1 VRKMNSRG
9 TSSSAHAGTAIVVA
23 ILLIFSLSGTAGSTP
38 PPPSYILGPGDLLEV
53 SVWGYP
59 DLTRLSAVA
68 PDGVIALPLVGSI
81 AADRLSVERLT
92 ELLTKA
98 YAEYIVNPR
107 LVVTVKE
114 YRKVHVSLLGQV
126 TRPGAYDLPLG
137 TSLLDLLAAGGGP
150 TEAAALKEA
159 QFLRPGQPPLL
170 VDLTRAMA
178 GEAALNV
185 RLTGGETLV
194 VPEDLVG
201 FVTVQGEVTR
211 PGRYRLK
218 GEMRLLDVLSMAG
231 GLTERASVTLASL
244 TRGPKSTQA
253 SVAAVPKTEPLVLDG
268 LLLRQ
273 EMDRN
278 LILQPGDIIIVPEE
292 LNNKIYVIGDVKKP
306 GVFPMKGELTLLQ
319 AIAMAG
325 GPEERGMGTAKSA
338 FVVRRNGNPQQEVAA
353 GPAKV
358 SALPNGRALVT
369 VDLAAVMHDPSR
381 DVPVQPGDVVVVPI
395 TGFGSFQIITSILG
409 GLFHIFR

>member
-1 VRKMNSRG
+1 M
-9 TSSSAHAGTAIVVA
+9 VA
-23 ILLIFSLSGTAGSTP
+23 ALLVLSWGGTAGSAP
-38 PPPSYILGPGDLLEV
+38 PASYVLGPGDLLEI

-59 DLTRLSAVA
+59 DLTRLAAVA
-68 PDGVIALPLVGSI
+68 PDGVIALPLVGSVS
-81 AADRLSVERLT
+81 AARLSVERLT
-92 ELLTKA
+92 ELITKA
-98 YAEYIVNPR
+98 YAEFIVNPR
-107 LVVTVKE
+107 VMVTVKE

-150 TEAAALKEA
+150 TEAAALKGA
-159 QFLRPGQPPLL
+159 QLLRPGQPPLS
-170 VDLTRAMA
+170 VDLIRAMA
-178 GEAALNV
+178 GEPGVNV

-201 FVTVQGEVTR
+201 FVTVQGEVAR

-218 GEMRLLDVLSMAG
+218 GEMRVLDVLSIAG
-231 GLTERASVTLASL
+231 GLTERASVTLASI
-244 TRGPKSTQA
+244 TRGAQSTQA
-253 SVAAVPKTEPLVLDG
+253 SVQGASNRTEPLVLDG

-278 LILQPGDIIIVPEE
+278 VTLQPGDIIIVPEE
-292 LNNKIYVIGDVKKP
+292 VNNKIYVIGDVKKP

-325 GPEERGMGTAKSA
+325 GPEQRGMGTAASA
-338 FVVRRNGNPQQEVAA
+338 YVVRRNGNTQQEVAA

-358 SALPNGRALVT
+358 SALPNGRTLITA
-369 VDLAAVMHDPSR
+369 DLSAIMQDPAR
-381 DVPVQPGDVVVVPI
+381 DVVVQPGDVVVLPMS
-395 TGFGSFQIITSILG
+395 GFGAFQIITSILAG
-409 GLFHIFR
+409 IAHIFK

>member
-1 VRKMNSRG
+1 MNGRR

-23 ILLIFSLSGTAGSTP
+23 ISLIFALSGTAASE
-38 PPPSYILGPGDLLEV
+38 PPSTSYVLGPGDLLEV

-59 DLTRLSAVA
+59 DLTRLATVA

-81 AADRLSVERLT
+81 SAARLSVERLT

-107 LVVTVKE
+107 LMVTVKE

-126 TRPGAYDLPLG
+126 TRPGAFDLPLG

-150 TEAAALKEA
+150 TEAAALREA
-159 QFLRPGQPPLL
+159 QLLRPGQPPLL
-170 VDLTRAMA
+170 VDLTKAMA
-178 GEAALNV
+178 GEAAQNV

-201 FVTVQGEVTR
+201 FVTIQGEVAR

-231 GLTERASVTLASL
+231 GLTDRASVTQASL
-244 TRGPKSTQA
+244 TRGPMSTQA
-253 SVAAVPKTEPLVLDG
+253 SVAAVVKTEPLVLDG

-278 LILQPGDIIIVPEE
+278 VILQPGDIIIVPEE

-325 GPEERGMGTAKSA
+325 GPEQRGMGTATSA
-338 FVVRRNGNPQQEVAA
+338 YVVRRNGNLQQEVSA

-358 SALPNGRALVT
+358 SPLPNGRALVT
-369 VDLAAVMHDPSR
+369 VDLAAVMQDPSR
-381 DVPVQPGDVVVVPI
+381 DVAVQPGDVVVLPM
-395 TGFGSFQIITSILG
+395 TGLGAFQIVTSILAG
-409 GLFHIFR
+409 IVRIFK